1 MPIADRDAA
10 LMALAEPWRRSGQA
24 ADLIAVAQRIP
35 PGTGSASL
43 VAALGQPLVVSRLS
57 DGGETWLYIRSD
69 PARGQ
74 FEALSIALSAAG
86 GFRRLERK
94 PIE

>member
-35 PGTGSASL
+35 TGSASL

-69 PARGQ
+69 PTRGQ